1 MGEKELT
8 NLLVVSPSD
17 KYGNPA
23 INSNYGVKE
32 VDLYAPGVDVYSLY
46 PGDSYRMVTG
56 GKVAAA
62 VTAGVAALVKAYYP
76 KLTGTQIRN
85 ILLES
90 VTSRKGVEVEKG
102 IRIEGQRAQDLYLF
116 DDLCVTGGILN
127 AFQALKVANEWQSG
141 AK

>member
-1 MGEKELT
+1 
-8 NLLVVSPSD
+8 
-17 KYGNPA
+17 
-23 INSNYGVKE
+23 
-32 VDLYAPGVDVYSLY
+32 
-46 PGDSYRMVTG
+46 MVTG